1 MNVIGTQFLSG
12 LINLGLTRWRLAVYI
27 YKVYVDAVAE
37 SGRNGAVSKHQI
49 ECGE

>member
-1 MNVIGTQFLSG
+1 M
-12 LINLGLTRWRLAVYI
+12 AVGGI

-49 ECGE
+49 WPECGE